1 MEMITPFMKTKNL
14 GKAHNSSGAPVL
26 LKTRLAVTL
35 RWLAGASY
43 LDLCFGFGI
52 ANSTF
57 YHADGVLWPTM
68 EALDAAYS
76 IGFPFHDIDKL
87 EHLSQ
92 GFYDHSGGILD
103 GCVLAV
109 DGLGVATRQPF
120 KWEVLYPKD
129 YRFRKRGFAIIVMA
143 GCDIQARFIAVS
155 CRHSGSTNDIIAW
168 QDTNIYEMLE
178 VERQLPEKYFLI
190 GDEAFTNTFQ
200 FLSPWS
206 GQGLDPYKDSFNFWL
221 SHSRQCVERSFGI
234 LTQRW
239 GIFWRPFRFSFNRWS
254 LVVMV
259 AMKLHNL
266 CIDRSDIPPVHRHND
281 DVREG
286 DQWVVY
292 DNYRDDDA
300 DLRGRPVGD
309 RRRDITNKIQQLGIL
324 RPPHASMN
332 SRCN

>member
-1 MEMITPFMKTKNL
+1 MDQLHPSAFKRMFRVDRETFSEIMETITPFMKTKNL
-14 GKAHNSSGAPVL
+14 GKARNSSGAPVL

-35 RWLAGASY
+35 CWLAGASY

-178 VERQLPEKYFLI
+178 IERQLPEKYFLI

-206 GQGLDPYKDSFNFWL
+206 D
-221 SHSRQCVERSFGI
+221 
-234 LTQRW
+234 
-239 GIFWRPFRFSFNRWS
+239 
-254 LVVMV
+254 
-259 AMKLHNL
+259 
-266 CIDRSDIPPVHRHND
+266 
-281 DVREG
+281 
-286 DQWVVY
+286 
-292 DNYRDDDA
+292 
-300 DLRGRPVGD
+300 
-309 RRRDITNKIQQLGIL
+309 
-324 RPPHASMN
+324 
-332 SRCN
+332 